1 LQVSSK
7 LTKKAR
13 PSLLK
18 QGLVLVLAAAAVI
31 VVSIFSTLMVREIVF
46 KDSGGRSVDRY
57 RGFSLEEAQKLCDR
71 YARKTFGSRLRVM
84 VLDAHSTRVDE
95 RDRRNKVFFVAELY
109 EDGRR
114 QGVPEEFFVNCHT
127 HIDRADISN
136 FQIAKNEAFTP
147 PPVRKR
153 SGNAFGF

>member
-1 LQVSSK
+1 MSSK
-7 LTKKAR
+7 SKKKAK
-13 PSLLK
+13 PNLLK
-18 QGLVLVLAAAAVI
+18 QGVVLGLAAVAVI
-31 VVSIFSTLMVREIVF
+31 VASIFSTLMVREIAF
-46 KDSGGRSVDRY
+46 KSADGLSVDRY

-71 YARKTFGSRLRVM
+71 HARDTFGGRLRVL

-95 RDRRNKVFFVAELY
+95 RDRRNKVFFIAELY

-127 HIDRADISN
+127 HIDRADISS
-136 FQIAKNEAFTP
+136 FQIAKNEDFTP
-147 PPVRKR
+147 PAVRKR

>member
-1 LQVSSK
+1 VSSNSK
-7 LTKKAR
+7 KKAK

-18 QGLVLVLAAAAVI
+18 QGLVLGVVAAVVI
-31 VVSIFSTLMVREIVF
+31 VVSIFSTLMVREIAF
-46 KDSGGRSVDRY
+46 KSSGGGSVDRY
-57 RGFSLEEAQKLCDR
+57 RGFSLEEAEKLCGR
-71 YARKTFGSRLRVM
+71 YARKAFGNRLRMM

-114 QGVPEEFFVNCHT
+114 QGLPEEFFVNCHT

-136 FQIAKNEAFTP
+136 FQIAKNEDFTP

>member
-1 LQVSSK
+1 MDSK
-7 LTKKAR
+7 SKKAK
-13 PSLLK
+13 PSLLR
-18 QGLVLVLAAAAVI
+18 QGLVLGVAAVTVI
-31 VVSIFSTLMVREIVF
+31 LASIFSTLMVREIAF
-46 KDSGGRSVDRY
+46 KESGGRTVDRY

-71 YARKTFGSRLRVM
+71 HARKTFANRLRVL
-84 VLDAHSTRVDE
+84 VLDANSTRVDE

-127 HIDRADISN
+127 YIDRADISS
-136 FQIAKNEAFTP
+136 FQIAKNEDFTP